1 MTPPLP
7 ERAKCRDGRLD
18 FVGVVHVPRRELNT
32 KCDVVIH
39 LKGGGTVSGRCEIM
53 KGEPGNPHRPED
65 VEKKFFDLTVP
76 VWGAQRAKSLYAA
89 LLGLENV
96 ADLRA
101 FGARF
106 AL

>member
-1 MTPPLP
+1 MIFGKD
-7 ERAKCRDGRLD
+7 R
-18 FVGVVHVPRRELNT
+18 
-32 KCDVVIH
+32 
-39 LKGGGTVSGRCEIM
+39 GGTVRGRCEIM

-76 VWGAQRAKSLYAA
+76 VWGAQRAKALYAA
-89 LLGLENV
+89 LLGLEEV

-101 FGARF
+101 FGAGF